1 MKKEKAIEI
10 TKITKEY
17 RNDIEIGGMV
27 KEVENMKLAYEAS
40 IRELEI
46 RLNILKKIQNK
57 VKF

>member
-46 RLNILKKIQNK
+46 RLNILKKIQDK